1 MAPMLRSM
9 MLALAAALAAAPALA
24 GGPVLLTVTGA
35 IGVPNRGP
43 LDPERDKLFVFNE
56 ASFDRAHEFDVD
68 ALAALPQVTVRA
80 DFPMGGPVSE
90 FTGPK
95 LADVLAAAGAEGD
108 RVTIQAID
116 GYAITEPIADLV
128 GRAAILATSRDGKA
142 LGLGGFGPMQL
153 VFPRAERSD
162 LGEMNDDW
170 WIWQIFH
177 IRVE

>member
-1 MAPMLRSM
+1 MPLPARLA
-9 MLALAAALAAAPALA
+9 LALAAALAAAPGFA

-35 IGVPNRGP
+35 ISNPNRGP
-43 LDPERDKLFVFNE
+43 LDPAWDKLFVLNE

-80 DFPMGGPVSE
+80 DFPRGGPVSA

-95 LADVLAAAGAEGD
+95 LADVLAAAGAEGEA
-108 RVTIQAID
+108 VIIQAMD
-116 GYAITEPIADLV
+116 GYTVEQPIAELV
-128 GRAAILATSRDGKA
+128 GRAAILATARDGEA
-142 LGLGGFGPMQL
+142 LGIGGFGPMQL

-170 WIWQIFH
+170 WIWQVYH
-177 IRVE
+177 IAVE